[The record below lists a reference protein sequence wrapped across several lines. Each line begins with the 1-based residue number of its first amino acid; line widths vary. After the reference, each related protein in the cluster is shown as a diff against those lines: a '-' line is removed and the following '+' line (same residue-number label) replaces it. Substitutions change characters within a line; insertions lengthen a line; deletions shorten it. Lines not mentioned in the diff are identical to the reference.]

1 MARLLWLLRLFG
13 SGRVRGCTGVRLCL
27 STCGR
32 CETGLLSV
40 ARLLWLAVLARLPG
54 LLRLFGSGRGG
65 LGARRMILLWSGGRV
80 PLGVLRGGRVRRV
93 LTHAFPWLRCF
104 GALVVLSGCTDD
116 REGPGGRRL
125 RAGRVRAAAE
135 GILLFVRVGTRHEVD
150 EFFDPPQK
158 SGFQISI
165 GTDRTEN
172 STPRLT
178 GRR

>member
-1 MARLLWLLRLFG
+1 M
-13 SGRVRGCTGVRLCL
+13 
-27 STCGR
+27 
-32 CETGLLSV
+32 TGL
-40 ARLLWLAVLARLPG
+40 WGWAVLARLSG
-54 LLRLFGSGRGG
+54 LWRLFGLGRRG

-80 PLGVLRGGRVRRV
+80 PLGILRGGRVRRV
-93 LTHAFPWLRCF
+93 RTHAFPWLRCF
-104 GALVVLSGCTDD
+104 GALAVLSGCTDD